1 MNRGILI
8 GLILLVIGAGLG
20 AGGMWW
26 VLGGSGTPSEPI
38 SAPTLSL
45 DTTEEVN
52 TAATEVA
59 QLRSDIDDALGGD
72 QADDSARVA
81 AVGALAQQVDALSTA
96 AADMLGTVMPSS
108 ADATTEAE
116 PTEAAATEVP
126 PTATP
131 EAVEASSDE
140 GARSLYRINA
150 ELSEVRFIIHEELF
164 GNPKE
169 VIGATNEVAG
179 DIIVDFSNPANSQVG
194 EIRVNAR
201 TLETDDE
208 NRTRALRNQILQSR
222 MDEFEFATFV
232 PTGITGLPEEPVAVG
247 DTVTFQLTGDL
258 TVRNITSSVTFDV
271 SVTLDSDERLEGSAS
286 TSTTRAA
293 YELTIPNAPGVAN
306 VTDEVTLEIDFV
318 ADLVESA

>member
-1 MNRGILI
+1 MNRGVLI
-8 GLILLVIGAGLG
+8 GLILLVVGAGLG

-26 VLGGSGTPSEPI
+26 VLGGAGTPSEPI

-45 DTTEEVN
+45 DVTEEVD

-59 QLRSDIDDALGGD
+59 QLRSAIDAALGSVSEN
-72 QADDSARVA
+72 DSTRIA
-81 AVGALAQQVDALSTA
+81 AVAV
-96 AADMLGTVMPSS
+96 LGTAMPMA
-108 ADATTEAE
+108 ADATAV
-116 PTEAAATEVP
+116 VP
-126 PTATP
+126 PTAAPAETTSG
-131 EAVEASSDE
+131 SSR
-140 GARSLYRINA
+140 GLYRINA

-179 DIIVDFSNPANSQVG
+179 DIIVDFGNPANSRVG

-232 PTGITGLPEEPVAVG
+232 PTAITGLPEAPVAVG
-247 DTVTFQLTGDL
+247 DTVAFQLTGDL
-258 TVRNITSSVTFDV
+258 TVRNITNPVTFDV
-271 SVTLDSDERLEGSAS
+271 TVTLDSDERLEGSA
-286 TSTTRAA
+286 TAQTTRAA

-306 VTDEVTLEIDFV
+306 VTDEVTLEIRFV